1 MPSTSRTVTEEEWE
15 ATTIASEAMVT
26 VTGAAS
32 SAPPPSVVS
41 GFSKDTSSTELAMV
55 VSRNTKD
62 LVEIIKE
69 LDEYFLKAADA
80 GAQLSLLL
88 EVPTFSSQNKGGKI

>member
-1 MPSTSRTVTEEEWE
+1 
-15 ATTIASEAMVT
+15 
-26 VTGAAS
+26 
-32 SAPPPSVVS
+32 
-41 GFSKDTSSTELAMV
+41 MV

-88 EVPTFSSQNKGGKI
+88 EVPTFSQNKGGKSNTKEVENQSNNSFLYQFLFIIHSHSSNHKVP